1 MQNLKRVTAKVAKM
15 KSLTKKIV
23 NSVISLAKLNV
34 KNDINST
41 GSPWSYQPRIP
52 ESAEVYKK

>member
-1 MQNLKRVTAKVAKM
+1 M

-23 NSVISLAKLNV
+23 DSVISLAKLNV
-34 KNDINST
+34 KDDINST

-52 ESAEVYKK
+52 ESAEAYKK